1 MVLLDVSF
9 WSKHFNPMM
18 WNYQTENHLSVDVL
32 GTSDV
37 AFHEIWFVLL
47 LHKHP
52 AIVDLLIR
60 ECQYTFFVLRC
71 TAHCSRK
78 IYPRQSTT
86 LMPTQSQTP
95 EKIQGN
101 AGEVHKNLWHQH
113 RGAADQALPSTTP
126 STLDDFQPC
135 PMNSWCLSVVF
146 VVICWIF
153 ENSLLISNSLS
164 IWCLILR
171 ASCYHSECSPKFL
184 AFWAGRGWVH
194 LQNVAHIDTSTRKLT
209 EILNC

>member
-1 MVLLDVSF
+1 MPIHICCATLHCALLE
-9 WSKHFNPMM
+9 KNIPTPINNP
-18 WNYQTENHLSVDVL
+18 YAHAI
-32 GTSDV
+32 SD
-37 AFHEIWFVLL
+37 
-47 LHKHP
+47 
-52 AIVDLLIR
+52 
-60 ECQYTFFVLRC
+60 TM
-71 TAHCSRK
+71 RK
-78 IYPRQSTT
+78 DARQRKERST
-86 LMPTQSQTP
+86 
-95 EKIQGN
+95 KI
-101 AGEVHKNLWHQH
+101 WHQH

-171 ASCYHSECSPKFL
+171 ASCYHSDCSPKFL